1 MVKVQMKWTLLII
14 TEQAPH
20 HAKVQDHRA
29 KQMGLLTIPSQA
41 MAEQQRI
48 HRGS

>member
-1 MVKVQMKWTLLII
+1 MGKSNEESTYRLLGKVMVKVLMKCTLLIT

-29 KQMGLLTIPSQA
+29 
-41 MAEQQRI
+41 
-48 HRGS
+48 